1 MSNIQA
7 PRGLNVSNALQSAN
21 SKQDGNGNGSG
32 GMYFGQEENQKQP
45 QKNPFEDGPKA
56 SLEDIV
62 YIPPSFVSISDKLRP
77 IKEALAHL
85 LYQSHKQKQ
94 D

>member
-21 SKQDGNGNGSG
+21 SKQDGGGNGSG
-32 GMYFGQEENQKQP
+32 GMYFGQEEPYP
-45 QKNPFEDGPKA
+45 QEDDTFMH
-56 SLEDIV
+56 STEVDLDDIV
-62 YIPPSFVSISDKLRP
+62 YNVPFFTSIAEKLRP
-77 IKEALAHL
+77 LKEALANI
-85 LYQSHKQKQ
+85 LYQSLKQ